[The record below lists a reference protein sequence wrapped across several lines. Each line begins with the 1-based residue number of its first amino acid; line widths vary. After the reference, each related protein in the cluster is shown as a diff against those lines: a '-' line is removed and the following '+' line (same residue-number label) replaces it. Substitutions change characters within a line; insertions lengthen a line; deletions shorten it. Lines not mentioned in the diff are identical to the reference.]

1 MNKAKEDT
9 LFDDL
14 VLERVLAAHGLHS
27 PVVFRHL
34 RPRFP
39 CLEFDVVV
47 YALQRKRVERIV
59 CVELKERDFDKVLH
73 QATARA
79 KYCHYTYAVV
89 GEIVLTYQTPE
100 ALQGALDAGV
110 GILHY
115 NNSSIKVLRGAR
127 LTPPSPEQER
137 FLGEVRGMVKLKRAL
152 EKSPE
157 LENTV

>member
-1 MNKAKEDT
+1 MDKAKEDT
-9 LFDDL
+9 LFDDI
-14 VLERVLAAHGLHS
+14 VLRRILDAHGLHS

-39 CLEFDVVV
+39 RLEFDVVV
-47 YALQRKRVERIV
+47 YALQRKRMERIV
-59 CVELKERDFDKVLH
+59 CVELKERDFDKVLR

-100 ALQGALDAGV
+100 ALRGALEAGV

-115 NNSSIKVLRGAR
+115 NSDIRVLRGAR

-137 FLGEVRGMVKLKRAL
+137 FLGEVRGMAKLKRVL
-152 EKSPE
+152 GKSPI
-157 LENTV
+157 L